1 MKRVMKSAVS
11 FLLFTVLCLAA
22 RAADEF
28 LPGMFEGTFHGEVF
42 NGNDLDTVV
51 TTIQVDR
58 NGRMSGEY
66 EVAEEN
72 GPYKGRLSNFRFVD
86 AHTVEME
93 WTDKFGEGYALM
105 EFARDFNSFVGG
117 WNTIDQQRLLHW
129 DGKKQDN

>member
-1 MKRVMKSAVS
+1 MKALLSS
-11 FLLFTVLCLAA
+11 LLFTLCAPALFAA
-22 RAADEF
+22 EEY

-42 NGNDLDTVV
+42 NGNDLDSVV
-51 TTIQVDR
+51 TTIQLDR
-58 NGRMSGEY
+58 TGRLTGEY

-72 GPYKGRLSNFRFVD
+72 GAYKGRLSNFRFID

-117 WNTIDQQRLLHW
+117 WNTNEEPRLLHW
-129 DGKKQDN
+129 DGQKQND